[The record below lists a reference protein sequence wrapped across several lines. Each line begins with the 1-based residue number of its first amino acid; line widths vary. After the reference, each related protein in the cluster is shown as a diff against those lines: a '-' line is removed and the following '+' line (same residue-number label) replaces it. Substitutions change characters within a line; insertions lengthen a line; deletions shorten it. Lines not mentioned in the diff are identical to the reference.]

1 MPASVLVVDDSP
13 TALRLVAGTLR
24 DAGYE
29 VITAMDGEQAVES
42 ARRSVPDL
50 IVLDVLLPRQN
61 GFEVCRRLRGSPE
74 TARSR
79 ILLLTNKSHDTDREW
94 GLKQGADGY
103 LVKPLSP
110 SDLLVEV
117 ARALAPAVAG
127 TP

>member
-13 TALRLVAGTLR
+13 TALKLVAGALR
-24 DAGYE
+24 EAGYD
-29 VITAMDGEQAVES
+29 VLTAMDGEQAVES
-42 ARRSVPDL
+42 AVQHVPDL

-61 GFEVCRRLRGSPE
+61 GFEVCRRLRGHTD

-103 LVKPLSP
+103 LVKPVSA
-110 SDLLVEV
+110 DALLEEV
-117 ARALAPAVAG
+117 ARMLTPAVA
-127 TP
+127 

>member
-13 TALRLVAGTLR
+13 TALKLVAGALR
-24 DAGYE
+24 EAGYD
-29 VITAMDGEQAVES
+29 VLTAMDGEQAVES
-42 ARRSVPDL
+42 AVQHVPDL

-61 GFEVCRRLRGSPE
+61 GFEVCRRLRGHTD

-103 LVKPLSP
+103 LVKPVSA
-110 SDLLVEV
+110 DALLEEV
-117 ARALAPAVAG
+117 ARMLTPAVV
-127 TP
+127 